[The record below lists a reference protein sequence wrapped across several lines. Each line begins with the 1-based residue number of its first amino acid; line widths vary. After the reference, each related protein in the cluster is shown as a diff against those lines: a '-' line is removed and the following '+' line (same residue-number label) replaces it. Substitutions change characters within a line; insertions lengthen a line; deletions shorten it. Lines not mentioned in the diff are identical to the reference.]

1 MSVKIHLNLDCTS
14 PWAGIPDG
22 WMERQSWVPALMGL
36 CFLCGW
42 MWPAAS
48 GPCRLDLPP
57 TVTIYT
63 IELWARTNPFP
74 LHCFGEAVLLQQQ
87 EEKLRQ
93 TIAGFTNGDHG
104 SLGLMVYL
112 IENNVT
118 FLWEIPYLPCLLKA
132 FSQALNLKAVRNC
145 REYVWGIA

>member
-1 MSVKIHLNLDCTS
+1 MSVEIHLNLNRTS

-22 WMERQSWVPALMGL
+22 WMERQSELSTSTHRSMLPVWMDVTS
-36 CFLCGW
+36 CFKPLSPW
-42 MWPAAS
+42 LAS
-48 GPCRLDLPP
+48 YSD
-57 TVTIYT
+57 YT
-63 IELWARTNPFP
+63 IELWAETNPFP
-74 LHCFGEAVLLQQQ
+74 LHCFCEAVLLQQQ

-118 FLWEIPYLPCLLKA
+118 FSWEIPYLSCLLKA
-132 FSQALNLKAVRNC
+132 FLQALNLKAGTAENMYGV
-145 REYVWGIA
+145 